1 MEKICCIDNG
11 ACNIKIGNITDEKPL
26 VIPNCIMKAKSEKR
40 RPFIGNQIDECRDI
54 SGIFYILGFTKG
66 YITNWEVQKNI
77 YDYIFSTEFPV
88 NFSDTKLIITE
99 PLFNFPIIQE
109 AMIEIFFEEYD
120 CCSLTKT
127 TAPDLCQYQYTN
139 TQDPDEPPLCC
150 VVIDVGYSF
159 SHIVPFIKGKK
170 VLSAI
175 RRIDIGGKL
184 LTNHLKEV
192 ISYRFLNVMDE
203 SFVINQMKEDSCF
216 VSQDFNADMRMAK
229 KKYPE
234 NKIIREYVLP
244 DCTTIRR
251 GYLQTPGTAKKG
263 DDYQLIRLNNER
275 FAVPELLF
283 HPSDLGINQM
293 GIAEAT
299 IDAVNACP
307 EETRPHLYSNIIVM
321 GGSSKFPGLRN
332 RLQKDIRSMAP
343 EIFTVNVSIPDDDPL
358 TYAWYGSQFLANSPE
373 FDNLSISRQ
382 EYEENG
388 LRGVLYGNDA
398 S

>member
-120 CCSLTKT
+120 CISLTKT

-159 SHIVPFIKGKK
+159 SHIVPFVKGKK

-216 VSQDFNADMRMAK
+216 VSQDFNADMAMAK

-234 NKIIREYVLP
+234 NKTIREYVLP

-263 DDYQLIRLNNER
+263 DDYQVIRLNNER
-275 FAVPELLF
+275 FTVPELLF

-299 IDAVNACP
+299 VDAINACP
-307 EETRPHLYSNIIVM
+307 EETRPHLYANIIVM
-321 GGSSKFPGLRN
+321 GGSSKFPGIRN

-343 EIFTVNVSIPDDDPL
+343 EIFTVSVSIPDDDPL
-358 TYAWYGSQFLANSPE
+358 TYAWYGSQFLANDPE

-382 EYEENG
+382 DYEENG
-388 LRGVLYGNDA
+388 VRGVLNENDA
-398 S
+398 Q